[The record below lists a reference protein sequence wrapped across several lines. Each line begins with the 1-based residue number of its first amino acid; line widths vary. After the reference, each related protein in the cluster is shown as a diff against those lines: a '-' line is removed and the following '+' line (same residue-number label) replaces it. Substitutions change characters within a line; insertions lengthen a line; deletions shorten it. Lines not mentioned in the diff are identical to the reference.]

1 MDDARDVGSPAIP
14 IAGNNRAP
22 SLLPVRALC
31 AAAMISFALLLL
43 FRGQAR

>member
-22 SLLPVRALC
+22 SLPVRALC